1 MITKTDAI
9 VLKSMRYRDTSKI
22 VTFYSRRFGKIKG
35 IAKGARDT
43 RSKFGASLEPLTIA
57 SVVLYKKEHREIQLI
72 SQCDIVRRFKRST
85 ADIDRMAV
93 ALSVL
98 DVVHQV
104 THDEEEN
111 PPLYKL
117 IVDTL
122 EAIERAEKN
131 VENLFHAFEIRLAA
145 LFGYAI
151 SCEKCLLCRKSI
163 HFGLSTDPLRFDVSK
178 GGLLC
183 QQCVRT
189 SRRGGLT
196 SGSMISINTQTA
208 KILERL
214 SQARLESVPTLDYHA
229 SVGNEVD
236 EVLRL
241 YLRYHFEGIRSFK
254 SRDVFHK
261 ISL

>member
-1 MITKTDAI
+1 MIIKTDAI

-72 SQCDIVRRFKRST
+72 SQCDIVRRFKRIT

-98 DVVHQV
+98 ELVNQV
-104 THDEEEN
+104 THDEEDN
-111 PPLYKL
+111 PPLYAL
-117 IVDTL
+117 IVDVL
-122 EAIERAEKN
+122 EAIEQAEHN
-131 VENLFHAFEIRLAA
+131 VENLLYAFEIRLAS
-145 LFGYAI
+145 LFGYAMV
-151 SCEKCLLCRKSI
+151 CKTCLCCRRSI
-163 HFGLSTDPLRFDVSK
+163 KFGLSADPFRFDVGK
-178 GGLLC
+178 GGLWC
-183 QQCVRT
+183 QQCAAT
-189 SRRGGLT
+189 SRRGSGI
-196 SGSMISINTQTA
+196 SGSLILISAQAA
-208 KILERL
+208 KMLEWL
-214 SQARLESVPTLDYHA
+214 SLAPLESVQKLNVNEA
-229 SVGNEVD
+229 VGNEID

-254 SRDVFHK
+254 SRDVFQK
-261 ISL
+261 ISM